1 MKTKTPNVSGRSAW
15 LRDNIT
21 KYFSFSAIIIL
32 LVALSLT
39 QDNFLG
45 TSNLK
50 NLLRDTAPLM
60 IMSAGM
66 TNLRQCIVFCQK
78 SKHWFAGTPDSGKCS
93 IDASCFPGYL
103 ESLRFQKVR

>member
-39 QDNFLG
+39 QDNFLAPA
-45 TSNLK
+45 TSK
-50 NLLRDTAPLM
+50 PAARH
-60 IMSAGM
+60 G
-66 TNLRQCIVFCQK
+66 
-78 SKHWFAGTPDSGKCS
+78 
-93 IDASCFPGYL
+93 ASDDY
-103 ESLRFQKVR
+103 VRRHDNGASVRLH

>member
-45 TSNLK
+45 TSDDYVRRHDN
-50 NLLRDTAPLM
+50 
-60 IMSAGM
+60 G
-66 TNLRQCIVFCQK
+66 
-78 SKHWFAGTPDSGKCS
+78 
-93 IDASCFPGYL
+93 AS
-103 ESLRFQKVR
+103 VRLH

>member
-39 QDNFLG
+39 QDNFLQ
-45 TSNLK
+45 
-50 NLLRDTAPLM
+50 P
-60 IMSAGM
+60 
-66 TNLRQCIVFCQK
+66 QK
-78 SKHWFAGTPDSGKCS
+78 PAARHG
-93 IDASCFPGYL
+93 ASDDY
-103 ESLRFQKVR
+103 VRRHDNGASVRLH

>member
-45 TSNLK
+45 T
-50 NLLRDTAPLM
+50 
-60 IMSAGM
+60 
-66 TNLRQCIVFCQK
+66 RQPQK
-78 SKHWFAGTPDSGKCS
+78 PAARHG
-93 IDASCFPGYL
+93 ASDDY
-103 ESLRFQKVR
+103 VRRHDDGATVRLH

>member
-45 TSNLK
+45 TPAA
-50 NLLRDTAPLM
+50 RH
-60 IMSAGM
+60 G
-66 TNLRQCIVFCQK
+66 
-78 SKHWFAGTPDSGKCS
+78 
-93 IDASCFPGYL
+93 ASDDY
-103 ESLRFQKVR
+103 VRRHDNGASVRLH